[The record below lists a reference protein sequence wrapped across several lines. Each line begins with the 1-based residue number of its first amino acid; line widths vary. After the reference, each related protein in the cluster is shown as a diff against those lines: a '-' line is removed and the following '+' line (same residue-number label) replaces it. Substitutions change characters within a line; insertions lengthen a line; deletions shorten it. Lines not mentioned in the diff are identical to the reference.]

1 MRGVFDRPF
10 EIFLKKRELWR
21 ESFVQSQERFE
32 EPKVGSR
39 PMAFGV
45 IQGGFY
51 TMNKKLISGLL
62 CAGVVATM
70 TVPALAD
77 VPAAVTE
84 DEVVTTAVE
93 GVAVETAAENTAV
106 LPTLATVLS
115 VEKTD
120 EAVTAITV
128 KTDVYDTLVLLPG
141 ETTVCID
148 TQTGDPA
155 SLFDLTEGE
164 EIYAYIGEAATLSEP
179 AQTNVEAVVVNLDEQ
194 KAPAHFLTAEEVNA
208 NADGSVTVL
217 CDNGGTLVTI
227 TAEAPVT
234 AYRTKNIVTLD
245 DIAVGTRF
253 FAWYDVMT
261 MSLPAQ
267 AAADQVVV
275 LPAAQVEETA
285 EADVTEEPVAENED
299 RTVAVV
305 VDGAETAVEARVIG
319 GTVMVPLRAL
329 SEALGCT
336 VTWNGTDKTAV
347 VTQDE
352 VTLTVALSG
361 EVALNGETLE
371 AAFELEQPGT
381 IWIEL
386 DTVEQVA
393 GVTGTL
399 SQDTLTFQIGI
410 EETVAAE

>member
-1 MRGVFDRPF
+1 
-10 EIFLKKRELWR
+10 
-21 ESFVQSQERFE
+21 
-32 EPKVGSR
+32 
-39 PMAFGV
+39 
-45 IQGGFY
+45 
-51 TMNKKLISGLL
+51 MNKKLISGLL

-77 VPAAVTE
+77 APTTVE
-84 DEVVTTAVE
+84 DGEVVTTAVE
-93 GVAVETAAENTAV
+93 GVAVETAENAAV

-179 AQTNVEAVVVNLDEQ
+179 AQTNVAAVVVNLDEQ
-194 KAPAHFLTAEEVNA
+194 KAPAHFLTVEEVNA

-227 TAEAPVT
+227 TAETPVT
-234 AYRTKNIVTLD
+234 AYRTKNIVTLE
-245 DIAVGTRF
+245 DITVGTRF

-285 EADVTEEPVAENED
+285 EADVVEETVAENED

-305 VDGAETAVEARVIG
+305 VDGTETAVEARVIG

-329 SEALGCT
+329 SETLGCT
-336 VTWNGTDKTAV
+336 VTWNGADKTAV
-347 VTQDE
+347 VTQDDY
-352 VTLTVALSG
+352 TLTVALRG
-361 EVALNGETLE
+361 DVTLNGETLE
-371 AAFELEQPGT
+371 AAFKLEQPGT
-381 IWIEL
+381 IWIDL
-386 DTVEQVA
+386 DAVEQVA

-399 SQDTLTFQIGI
+399 SQDTLTFQIGT
-410 EETVAAE
+410 EETVEAE